1 MRWQH
6 YQVMTSV
13 QETVHRLSESPGQ
26 ARVVAGGTDLI
37 VQMLEMDAQEE
48 FLTLL
53 DISRIEEMRDIHE
66 YDSYILIGAAVTM
79 AELAASPVIQAK
91 ARALGQGAGWLGS
104 PQIRNVATIGGNVV
118 NAQPAAD
125 TSIPLVA
132 LGTEARIVSP
142 DGEQHIPV
150 EALFQGVGRSTINPS
165 REVITH
171 FRVPL
176 SRKPKHA
183 SAMERLTKRKVFTLP
198 QLSVAVWLELDE
210 NIDRISQARI
220 AVGPVAPTPL
230 RPKRAEEILAGAP
243 LTPENVKKAAALA
256 REDSH
261 PRDSL
266 RGGVAYRKDM
276 VEVLTQRALVDAL
289 SQLDKGLE

>member
-1 MRWQH
+1 MHWQH

-13 QETVHRLSESPGQ
+13 QETVHRLAESSGK

-37 VQMLEMDAQEE
+37 VQMLEMDAEE
-48 FLTLL
+48 ESLTLL
-53 DISRIEEMRDIHE
+53 DISRIEEMRDIQE

-91 ARALGQGAGWLGS
+91 ARALGQGASWLGS
-104 PQIRNVATIGGNVV
+104 PQIRTVATIGGNVV
-118 NAQPAAD
+118 SAQPAAD

-132 LGTEARIVSP
+132 LGAEACIVSP

-165 REVITH
+165 WEVITH

-176 SRKPKHA
+176 SRAEQHA
-183 SAMERLTKRKVFTLP
+183 SAMGRLTKRKVFTLP
-198 QLSVAVWLELDE
+198 QLSVAVWLEVDE
-210 NIDRISQARI
+210 NTDRISQARI
-220 AVGPVAPTPL
+220 ALGPVAPTPL
-230 RPKRAEEILAGAP
+230 RPKNAEEVLAGAP
-243 LTPENVKKAAALA
+243 LRWENVNKAAALA

-261 PRDSL
+261 PRNSL
-266 RGGVAYRKDM
+266 RGGVPYRKDM
-276 VEVLTQRALVDAL
+276 AEVLTRRALVDAL